1 MHKGQTIIRN
11 IALCG
16 SNEVVTR
23 KDVKY
28 YIKAVAK
35 ISDDHLFVVSNENI
49 GQIYLLKEEYISLI
63 KEVQLNCSF
72 ILPLIRKNEL
82 FCSLGNKNPSFI
94 LKFDNKFSFS
104 KKQTINI
111 SSDFASESNDG
122 RIFTSLKY
130 TNDIQVLNKNSKNI
144 YEKIYTISSDNDVY
158 GKPFTYK
165 DKYLIYNYET
175 SLIINDLNNYNKI
188 KEFEIEES
196 FGNGEMTVFKDK
208 FLIIIIDRGFS
219 VYDIEKLEFIKHITT
234 GFENVLSRSLCILKN
249 GILLVGF
256 SSQFI
261 AVYDLNDD
269 FKEIEIWKYLCDSY
283 RTEYSRS

>member
-1 MHKGQTIIRN
+1 MIINIKYGLNNKIHKGNTFIRDEP
-11 IALCG
+11 LCG
-16 SNEVVTR
+16 SDEVATIEVVEL
-23 KDVKY
+23 

-35 ISDDHLFVVSNENI
+35 ITDEHLLVVSNENI
-49 GQIYLLKEEYISLI
+49 GQIYLCKEEYISLI

-111 SSDFASESNDG
+111 YSDFATESNDG
-122 RIFTSLKY
+122 RIFTSLRY
-130 TNDIQVLNKNSKNI
+130 SNDIQVLNKNSKNV
-144 YEKIYTISSDNDVY
+144 YEKIYTISSNNKIN

-165 DKYLIYNYET
+165 DKYLIYNCEK

-188 KEFEIEES
+188 KEFEIEEY

-208 FLIIIIDRGFS
+208 FLIVIIDRGFS
-219 VYDIEKLEFIKHITT
+219 LYDIEKLEFIKYITT
-234 GFENVLSRSLCILKN
+234 GFDYVLSKSLCILKN

-256 SSQFI
+256 SNQCI

-269 FKEIEIWKYLCDSY
+269 FKEIEIWK
-283 RTEYSRS
+283 